1 LRLEAARLFPQ
12 SPEKSRKF
20 KDIAMS
26 TPPDLSYLPFAK
38 LLGIELV
45 EASPDRVV
53 AKLTVRKELCTIPD
67 ILHGGA
73 IMSFADTVGAVATVL
88 NLSGGATTTTVESK
102 TNFLAPVPLGDVAT
116 ATCEP
121 FHKGG
126 RLMVWQTKITGG
138 DGRLCAV
145 VTQSQMVLAPKKSA

>member
-1 LRLEAARLFPQ
+1 MSQPL
-12 SPEKSRKF
+12 
-20 KDIAMS
+20 DI
-26 TPPDLSYLPFAK
+26 SYLPFAH

-45 EASPDRVV
+45 EATPDRVV
-53 AKLTVRKELCTIPD
+53 ARMTVRKELCTVPD

-88 NLSGGATTTTVESK
+88 NLKDGAATTTVESK
-102 TNFLAPVPLGDVAT
+102 TNFLAPVPIGDVAV

-126 RLMVWQTKITGG
+126 RLMVWQTKITRG

-145 VTQSQMVLAPKKSA
+145 VTQSQMVLEPKKKE

>member
-1 LRLEAARLFPQ
+1 MSQPLE
-12 SPEKSRKF
+12 
-20 KDIAMS
+20 I
-26 TPPDLSYLPFAK
+26 SYLPFAK

-45 EASPDRVV
+45 EAGPDRVV
-53 AKLTVRKELCTIPD
+53 ATLAVAKELCTIPD

-73 IMSFADTVGAVATVL
+73 IMSLADTAGAVATVL
-88 NLSGGATTTTVESK
+88 NLTGGATTTTVESK
-102 TNFLAPVPLGDVAT
+102 TNFLAPVPLGDIAT

-126 RLMVWQTKITGG
+126 RLMVWQTKITRG

-145 VTQSQMVLAPKKSA
+145 VTQSQMVLEPRKKA

>member
-1 LRLEAARLFPQ
+1 MR
-12 SPEKSRKF
+12 
-20 KDIAMS
+20 
-26 TPPDLSYLPFAK
+26 TPPNTRMDISGLPFAN
-38 LLGIELV
+38 LLGIEIV
-45 EASPDRVV
+45 EAKPELVV
-53 AKLTVRKELCTIPD
+53 ARLTVRKELCTIPD

-88 NLSGGATTTTVESK
+88 NLPEGAATTTVESK

-121 FHKGG
+121 FHRGG
-126 RLMVWQTKITGG
+126 RLMVWQTKITRG

-145 VTQSQMVLAPKKSA
+145 VTQSQMVLEPKKKD

>member
-1 LRLEAARLFPQ
+1 MR
-12 SPEKSRKF
+12 
-20 KDIAMS
+20 
-26 TPPDLSYLPFAK
+26 TPPNTRMDISCLPFAN
-38 LLGIELV
+38 LLGIEIV
-45 EASPDRVV
+45 EAKPELVV
-53 AKLTVRKELCTIPD
+53 ARLTVRKELCTIPD

-88 NLSGGATTTTVESK
+88 NLPEGAATTTVESK

-121 FHKGG
+121 FHRGG
-126 RLMVWQTKITGG
+126 RLMVWQTKITRG

-145 VTQSQMVLAPKKSA
+145 VTQSQMVLEPKKKD

>member
-1 LRLEAARLFPQ
+1 MSQPL
-12 SPEKSRKF
+12 
-20 KDIAMS
+20 DI
-26 TPPDLSYLPFAK
+26 SYLPFAH

-45 EASPDRVV
+45 EATPDRVV
-53 AKLTVRKELCTIPD
+53 ARMTVRKELCTVPD

-88 NLSGGATTTTVESK
+88 NLKDGAATTTVGSK
-102 TNFLAPVPLGDVAT
+102 TNFLAPVPIGDVAV

-126 RLMVWQTKITGG
+126 RLMVWQTKITRG

-145 VTQSQMVLAPKKSA
+145 VTQSQMVLEPKKKE

>member
-1 LRLEAARLFPQ
+1 M
-12 SPEKSRKF
+12 SPKP
-20 KDIAMS
+20 DI
-26 TPPDLSYLPFAK
+26 SYLPFAK

-53 AKLTVRKELCTIPD
+53 ATLAVGKELCTIPD

-73 IMSFADTVGAVATVL
+73 IMALADTAGAVATVL

-126 RLMVWQTKITGG
+126 RLMVWQTKVTRG

-145 VTQSQMVLAPKKSA
+145 VTQSQMVLEARKG

>member
-1 LRLEAARLFPQ
+1 MSQPL
-12 SPEKSRKF
+12 
-20 KDIAMS
+20 DI
-26 TPPDLSYLPFAK
+26 SYLPFAN

-45 EASPDRVV
+45 EATPDRVV
-53 AKLTVRKELCTIPD
+53 ARLVVRKELCTIPD

-88 NLSGGATTTTVESK
+88 NLPEGASTTTVESK
-102 TNFLAPVPLGDVAT
+102 TNFLAPVPLGDTAT

-126 RLMVWQTKITGG
+126 RLMVWQTKITRN

-145 VTQSQMVLAPKKSA
+145 VTQSQMVMKPAKKD

>member
-1 LRLEAARLFPQ
+1 MSALP
-12 SPEKSRKF
+12 
-20 KDIAMS
+20 DI
-26 TPPDLSYLPFAK
+26 SYLPFAG
-38 LLGIELV
+38 LLGIKLA
-45 EASPDRVV
+45 EATPDRVV
-53 AKLTVRKELCTIPD
+53 GKLTVRKELCTVPD

-88 NLSGGATTTTVESK
+88 NLKGGATTTTVESK
-102 TNFLAPVPLGDVAT
+102 TNFLVPVPIGDVAT

-126 RLMVWQTKITGG
+126 RLMVWQTKITRG

-145 VTQSQMVLAPKKSA
+145 VTQSQMVLETKKKD

>member
-1 LRLEAARLFPQ
+1 MSQPL
-12 SPEKSRKF
+12 
-20 KDIAMS
+20 DI
-26 TPPDLSYLPFAK
+26 SYLPFAK

-45 EASPDRVV
+45 EAGPDRVV
-53 AKLTVRKELCTIPD
+53 ATLAVAKELCTIPD

-73 IMSFADTVGAVATVL
+73 IMSLADTVGAVATVL
-88 NLSGGATTTTVESK
+88 NLTGGATTTTVESK
-102 TNFLAPVPLGDVAT
+102 TNFLASVPLGDIAT

-126 RLMVWQTKITGG
+126 RLMVWQTKITRG

-145 VTQSQMVLAPKKSA
+145 VTQSQMVLEPRKKA